1 MQQHWLTVV
10 LRRWRRQSG
19 LALQPLRSGRDTVLY
34 TALGTPTGSTHDKE
48 LGLAL
53 GRLLLALV
61 QQTGVRRV
69 VLCGGDT
76 SSHAVQQLDLTA
88 LTFAGTLA
96 PGLRCAARMPRK
108 QLVST
113 GWSWY

>member
-1 MQQHWLTVV
+1 
-10 LRRWRRQSG
+10 
-19 LALQPLRSGRDTVLY
+19 VLY
-34 TALGTPTGSTHDKE
+34 TSLGTPAGSTHDKE
-48 LGLAL
+48 LGRAL

-96 PGLRCAARMPRK
+96 AGAPLCRAHAEEITGLDGLELVLKGGQIGPEDFFRIARDGK
-108 QLVST
+108 
-113 GWSWY
+113 